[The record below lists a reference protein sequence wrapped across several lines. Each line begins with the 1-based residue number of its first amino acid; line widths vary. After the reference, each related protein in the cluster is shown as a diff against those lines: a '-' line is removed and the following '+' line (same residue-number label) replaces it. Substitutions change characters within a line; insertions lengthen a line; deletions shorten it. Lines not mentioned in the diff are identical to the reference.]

1 MGLMPDKP
9 NPRRHSIAAPDL
21 LTGTRRCTRC
31 LVRKPDTDFRWLWKG
46 TRKASACKAC
56 EKVPA
61 QTAAADFFFPR
72 RHHEGAA

>member
-9 NPRRHSIAAPDL
+9 NPKRHSFASPDPA
-21 LTGTRRCTRC
+21 TETRICTRC

-46 TRKASACKAC
+46 TRKASRCKAC
-56 EKVPA
+56 EKKPA

-72 RHHEGAA
+72 RRTEGAA